1 MPIEPRIRFDSVSQ
15 HPLTF
20 FAMPSESPLEK
31 PAHFTRRQ
39 VFQAIPAAAIAT
51 GLTSFAST
59 RAPSVPIPPLPWPPP
74 LGSPV
79 TESLRPVIE
88 NSQDV
93 HTHYDKIVEVAGW
106 MAYEELPMPNLA
118 VPYGLESKPD
128 VAMDFIMVANTI
140 DTAFTDFKT
149 HVKFQTDYQGAH
161 LSDSEAM
168 FACIKRAMDTGVPV
182 LDGKFLAK
190 ITRSDMEKIFAGN
203 IEMPML
209 DEKTAL
215 LQQAGAILTA
225 KYGGRYYNF
234 IRSCAPRLYDNGNG
248 LVERLAAEFP
258 RYNDI
263 SNFEGHQIKFY
274 KLTQLG
280 FWQIYAG
287 LGPGGA
293 FRLEDPQK
301 MTAFAD
307 YIVPVAL
314 RLMGMTSYSPA
325 LEHAINTYQ
334 MIPRDSTQEVEI
346 RAHCLYATALLTD
359 EINKRRPAERQI
371 IIPQIDA
378 RLWTHFHTT
387 EWPHHL
393 TRTIMY

>member
-1 MPIEPRIRFDSVSQ
+1 MDFGRRRALRGMAALGAVAASGKAFGVAGSASGHAGNDSLHWPR
-15 HPLTF
+15 
-20 FAMPSESPLEK
+20 
-31 PAHFTRRQ
+31 
-39 VFQAIPAAAIAT
+39 
-51 GLTSFAST
+51 
-59 RAPSVPIPPLPWPPP
+59 P

-88 NSQDV
+88 RSRDV
-93 HTHYDKIVEVAGW
+93 STHYGKIVEVASW

-118 VPYGLESKPD
+118 IPYGLEKTPD
-128 VAMDFIMVANTI
+128 IAMDFVMVGNTI

-149 HVKFQTDYQGAH
+149 HVKFQIDYKGEH

-168 FACIKRAMDTGVPV
+168 FGCLKRAMDDGVPI

-190 ITRSDMEKIFAGN
+190 ITPRDMEKIFAGN

-209 DEKTAL
+209 EEKIEVL
-215 LQQAGAILTA
+215 RQAGEVLAA
-225 KYGGRYYNF
+225 KYDGRYHNF
-234 IRSCAPRLYDNGNG
+234 IKSCPPRLYDNGKG

-258 RYNDI
+258 RYNDV
-263 SNFEGHQIKFY
+263 SQYDGHEIKFY

-280 FWQIYAG
+280 FWQIYTG
-287 LGPGGA
+287 LGGAGGA
-293 FRLEDPQK
+293 FKLEDPQK

-307 YIVPVAL
+307 YIVPVGL
-314 RLMGMTSYSPA
+314 RVMGITSYSPA
-325 LEHAINTYQ
+325 LEKAIDSYQ
-334 MIPRDSTQEVEI
+334 PIPRDSSQEIEI

-359 EINKRRPAERQI
+359 EINKLRPPGQPI

-378 RLWTHFHTT
+378 RFWTHYHTT
-387 EWPHHL
+387 SWPHHL

>member
-1 MPIEPRIRFDSVSQ
+1 MNLS
-15 HPLTF
+15 
-20 FAMPSESPLEK
+20 
-31 PAHFTRRQ
+31 RRQ
-39 VFQAIPAAAIAT
+39 ALQGITALAAVASADK
-51 GLTSFAST
+51 TSAFSARST
-59 RAPSVPIPPLPWPPP
+59 NSSAADSLHWPRP

-88 NSQDV
+88 KSRDV
-93 HTHYDKIVEVAGW
+93 RTHYEKIVEIAGW

-118 VPYGLESKPD
+118 VPYGLEKTPD
-128 VAMDFIMVANTI
+128 IAMDFVMVGNTI

-149 HVKFQTDYQGAH
+149 HAKFQTDYAGAH
-161 LSDSEAM
+161 LSDSDAM
-168 FACIKRAMDTGVPV
+168 FGCLKRAMDSGIPI

-190 ITRSDMEKIFAGN
+190 ITRKDMEEIFAGN
-203 IEMPML
+203 MEIPMIE
-209 DEKTAL
+209 EKMAL
-215 LQQAGAILTA
+215 FRQTGEVLAA

-234 IRSCAPRLYDNGNG
+234 IRSCSPRLYDGGNG
-248 LVERLAAEFP
+248 LVERLSREFP
-258 RYNDI
+258 RYNDV
-263 SNFEGHQIKFY
+263 SLYDGHEVKFY

-280 FWQIYAG
+280 FWEIYSG
-287 LGPGGA
+287 LGATGA

-314 RLMGMTSYSPA
+314 RLMGMTSYSPT

-334 MIPRDSTQEVEI
+334 LIPRDSSQEIEI
-346 RAHCLYATALLTD
+346 RAHCLYATALLAD
-359 EINKRRPAERQI
+359 EINKLRPPAQQV

-378 RLWTHFHTT
+378 RLWTHYHTT
-387 EWPHHL
+387 SWPHHL

>member
-1 MPIEPRIRFDSVSQ
+1 MPTEFS
-15 HPLTF
+15 
-20 FAMPSESPLEK
+20 LEK
-31 PAHFTRRQ
+31 GPPFTRRQ
-39 VFQAIPAAAIAT
+39 ILKVVPAATVVT
-51 GLTSFAST
+51 GINVLASPSLAS
-59 RAPSVPIPPLPWPPP
+59 RAAQSLPWPPS

-88 NSQDV
+88 NSRDV
-93 HTHYDKIVEVAGW
+93 RTNYRKIVEVAEW

-118 VPYGLESKPD
+118 VPYGLESQPD

-149 HVKFQTDYQGAH
+149 HVKFQTDYQGVH

-168 FACIKRAMDTGVPV
+168 FACIKRAMDKGIPV

-190 ITRSDMEKIFAGN
+190 IGPSDMEKIFAGN
-203 IEMPML
+203 IGIPMVG
-209 DEKTAL
+209 EKMAL
-215 LQQAGAILTA
+215 LQQAGAILVA

-234 IRSCAPRLYDNGNG
+234 IRSCSPRLYDHGNG
-248 LVERLAAEFP
+248 LVERLASEFP
-258 RYNDI
+258 RYNDV
-263 SNFEGHQIKFY
+263 SSYDGHQIKFY

-287 LGPGGA
+287 LGPGGP

-307 YIVPVAL
+307 YIVPVSL
-314 RLMGMTSYSPA
+314 RLMGMTSYSAA
-325 LEHAINTYQ
+325 LEQAIRTYQ
-334 MIPRDSTQEVEI
+334 LIPRDSTQEIEI

-359 EINKRRPAERQI
+359 QINKRRPPNRQI

-387 EWPHHL
+387 DWPHHL

>member
-1 MPIEPRIRFDSVSQ
+1 MTFSRRHVLQGIAALAATGAAGKSPAFAKKSSVSAE
-15 HPLTF
+15 PL
-20 FAMPSESPLEK
+20 
-31 PAHFTRRQ
+31 H
-39 VFQAIPAAAIAT
+39 
-51 GLTSFAST
+51 
-59 RAPSVPIPPLPWPPP
+59 WPPP

-88 NSQDV
+88 NSRDV
-93 HTHYDKIVEVAGW
+93 RTHYEKIVEIAAW
-106 MAYEELPMPNLA
+106 MAYEDLALQNLA
-118 VPYGLESKPD
+118 LPFGLEKTPD
-128 VAMDFIMVANTI
+128 IAMDFIMVANTI

-149 HVKFQTDYQGAH
+149 HAKFQIDYAGAH

-168 FACIKRAMDTGVPV
+168 FACLKRAMDNGIPM

-190 ITRSDMEKIFAGN
+190 ITRRDMENIFAGN
-203 IEMPML
+203 IEIPML
-209 DEKTAL
+209 EEKMAL
-215 LQQAGAILTA
+215 FREVGEVLAA

-234 IRSCAPRLYDNGNG
+234 IRSCPLRLYDNGKG

-258 RYNDI
+258 RYNDV
-263 SNFEGHQIKFY
+263 SLYDGHEVKFY

-280 FWQIYAG
+280 YWQIYSG
-287 LGPGGA
+287 LAATGG

-301 MTAFAD
+301 MTSFAD

-314 RLMGMTSYSPA
+314 RVMGITSYSPA

-334 MIPRDSTQEVEI
+334 LIPRDSRQEIEI
-346 RAHCLYATALLTD
+346 RAHCLYATALLAD
-359 EINKRRPAERQI
+359 EINKLRTPDQQV

-378 RLWTHFHTT
+378 RLWTHYHTT
-387 EWPHHL
+387 SWPHHL

>member
-1 MPIEPRIRFDSVSQ
+1 M
-15 HPLTF
+15 T
-20 FAMPSESPLEK
+20 
-31 PAHFTRRQ
+31 FTRRQ
-39 VFQAIPAAAIAT
+39 LLQGLTAVSAIA
-51 GLTSFAST
+51 LTKKTPA
-59 RAPSVPIPPLPWPPP
+59 RAADKPIPWPRP

-88 NSQDV
+88 NSSDV
-93 HTHYDKIVEVAGW
+93 RTHYEKIQEIASW
-106 MAYEELPMPNLA
+106 MAYEELPLPNLA
-118 VPYGLESKPD
+118 IPFGLEKTPD

-149 HVKFQTDYQGAH
+149 HVKFQIDYAGEHQ
-161 LSDSEAM
+161 SDSEAM
-168 FACIKRAMDTGVPV
+168 FACLKRAMDQGIPV

-190 ITRSDMEKIFAGN
+190 ITRADMEKIFAGN

-209 DEKTAL
+209 DEKTQL
-215 LQQAGAILTA
+215 LRDAGAVLAA
-225 KYGGRYYNF
+225 KYDGRYYNF
-234 IRSCAPRLYDNGNG
+234 IRSCPPRLYDNGKG

-258 RYNDI
+258 RYNDV
-263 SNFEGHQIKFY
+263 SQYDGHEIKFY

-280 FWQIYAG
+280 YWQIYAG

-293 FRLEDPQK
+293 FKLEDPQK

-314 RLMGMTSYSPA
+314 RVMGITSYSPE

-334 MIPRDSTQEVEI
+334 LIPRDSRQEIEI
-346 RAHCLYATALLTD
+346 RAHCLYATALLAD
-359 EINKRRPAERQI
+359 EINKLRPPDQQV

-378 RLWTHFHTT
+378 RFWTHYHTT
-387 EWPHHL
+387 TWPHHL

>member
-1 MPIEPRIRFDSVSQ
+1 M
-15 HPLTF
+15 T
-20 FAMPSESPLEK
+20 
-31 PAHFTRRQ
+31 FTRRQ
-39 VFQAIPAAAIAT
+39 LLQGMSAVSAAAVASKAHALPSRSETSAPFEKSEAIP
-51 GLTSFAST
+51 
-59 RAPSVPIPPLPWPPP
+59 WPRPQ
-74 LGSPV
+74 GSPV

-88 NSQDV
+88 TSRDV
-93 HTHYDKIVEVAGW
+93 RTHYEKIREVASW
-106 MAYEELPMPNLA
+106 MAYEELPLPNLA
-118 VPYGLESKPD
+118 IPFGLEKTPD

-149 HVKFQTDYQGAH
+149 HVKFQIDYAGEH

-168 FACIKRAMDTGVPV
+168 FGCLKRAMDSGIPV

-190 ITRSDMEKIFAGN
+190 ITRADMEKIFAGN

-209 DEKTAL
+209 DEKTEL
-215 LQQAGAILTA
+215 FRQVGAVLAA
-225 KYGGRYYNF
+225 KYDGRYYNF
-234 IRSCAPRLYDNGNG
+234 IRSCSPRLYDNGKG

-258 RYNDI
+258 RYNDV
-263 SNFEGHQIKFY
+263 SQYDGHEIKFY

-280 FWQIYAG
+280 YWQIYAG
-287 LGPGGA
+287 LGPAGA
-293 FRLEDPQK
+293 FKLEDPEK

-314 RLMGMTSYSPA
+314 RVMGMTSYSPE
-325 LEHAINTYQ
+325 LEHAINSYQ
-334 MIPRDSTQEVEI
+334 LIPRDSRQEIEI

-359 EINKRRPAERQI
+359 EINRIRAADQQKDVQQGNIPQI

-378 RLWTHFHTT
+378 RLWTHYHTT
-387 EWPHHL
+387 WWPHHL